1 MIQVLSHKKKRFIL
15 YTGVKRPPRC
25 SKWKSKVQNVVHGA
39 LDDLSVTR
47 VEMRI
52 HTFQTEMKSKPKTNN
67 GYQIGEEKGRMEAM
81 FL

>member
-1 MIQVLSHKKKRFIL
+1 MEKQR
-15 YTGVKRPPRC
+15 
-25 SKWKSKVQNVVHGA
+25 QNVVHGA

-67 GYQIGEEKGRMEAM
+67 GYQIGEERGRMEAM